1 MYFNSMNFT
10 KNIIHEIFGD
20 NMKKN
25 CLPIDLTKT
34 YNNHRIV
41 CVDYNLISEFQQ
53 RDNYLIFLS
62 RAKDI
67 FIINAIALI
76 ILDIITMS
84 LSAWWILPLCVA
96 IGTLDLSIK
105 LIKDMIK
112 NGLYSAKKFFLFPIL
127 DNVEDYNL
135 NLIKDEHEKFIKH
148 PVISINDGKVV
159 DVYDEIRNGEEYN
172 PFKHK
177 KYGNCV
183 VISHNN
189 GEIYSLYANMYHG
202 IKVKIGDK
210 VTKGQCIG
218 YVGNTGDSDFPHLHF
233 EIFYTI
239 GTRDT
244 NIRLTS
250 DLSNFEDYMYTPI
263 NLEKELK
270 VLSGKKTDI
279 NKLKAPLIKN
289 TSGRIDDCCFIS

>member
-1 MYFNSMNFT
+1 MYFETLNEGFFS
-10 KNIIHEIFGD
+10 KD
-20 NMKKN
+20 VNMKKN
-25 CLPIDLTKT
+25 CLPLDLSKT
-34 YNNHRIV
+34 YDNKRIV
-41 CVDYNLISEFQQ
+41 CVDYNLISEIQQ
-53 RDNYLIFLS
+53 RNNYLRLRS
-62 RAKDI
+62 KVKDI
-67 FIINAIALI
+67 FIINAIVII

-96 IGTLDLSIK
+96 IETSDLSIK
-105 LIKDMIK
+105 LIKDMIQ

-127 DNVEDYNL
+127 DDVENYRLD
-135 NLIKDEHEKFIKH
+135 LIKDEQEEFIKH
-148 PVISINDGKVV
+148 PVVSINDGEIV

-172 PFKHK
+172 AFKHK

-210 VTKGQCIG
+210 ITKGQCIG
-218 YVGNTGDSDFPHLHF
+218 YVGNTGDSEIPHLHF

-239 GTRDT
+239 GTKDK

-250 DLSNFEDYMYTPI
+250 SLSNFEDYMYTPI
-263 NLEKELK
+263 DLEKELN
-270 VLSGKKTDI
+270 VLSGKKTNI
-279 NKLKAPLIKN
+279 NKLRDPLIKN
-289 TSGRIDDCCFIS
+289 TSGKIDDCCFIS